1 MLDIWFH
8 GKIKIEGSVDEFL
21 YDSAT
26 KLERNAYSMERDVLT
41 TFAEISNSNTRVFMD
56 KMSDWIRIY
65 NHTEEICFDKEK
77 IYLVAGE

>member
-1 MLDIWFH
+1 M
-8 GKIKIEGSVDEFL
+8 K
-21 YDSAT
+21 
-26 KLERNAYSMERDVLT
+26 RDVLT
-41 TFAEISNSNTRVFMD
+41 TFAEISNPNTRVFMD